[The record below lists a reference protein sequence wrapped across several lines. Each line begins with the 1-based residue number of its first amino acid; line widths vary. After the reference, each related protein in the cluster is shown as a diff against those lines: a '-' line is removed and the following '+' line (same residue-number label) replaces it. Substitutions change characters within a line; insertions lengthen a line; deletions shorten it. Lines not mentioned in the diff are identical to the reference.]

1 MVRGDGGA
9 LFWVDNRVGLYC
21 REKLRCEVCFRPY
34 PKPTLVVG

>member
-1 MVRGDGGA
+1 MVRGDGEV

-21 REKLRCEVCFRPY
+21 QEKLRCEGLFRPY